1 MDLLPIGILI
11 LLLLLT
17 MAIVALFR
25 SVSNAAQQNRQH
37 AVILEQKLTSLEPVP
52 QQVGNFAVEL
62 RTIAERVSTVE
73 KNQDQV
79 RQGIGNLQSGLVEA
93 KTATTNIAGTTAA
106 IRDELSRTMSN
117 LTELQ
122 AHAKARETLEQQT
135 AESIKRL
142 EAVIA
147 GTQSKGAAGEKILDA
162 MFSKLPPEWQV
173 RNFKVGAKAVEFGL
187 RLPNNLIL
195 PIDSKWPA
203 TNLIEQFLECND
215 LAKQQ
220 RLKGEIEAAVIAKT
234 KEVKKYIDPNL
245 TVNFGIIA
253 IPDSVY
259 DLCSGIQAEAFRA
272 NVMLVS
278 YSMLFPCLLLVFQTI
293 LKTSQSIDLHKLDSY
308 IQSVQESIKSLQEEI
323 EGRFSKAITMLGNS
337 RDDMG
342 AHLSKVSGGLTSL
355 QISTAVKPSSALLPE
370 PQQGQSE

>member
-1 MDLLPIGILI
+1 MDALLIGILI
-11 LLLLLT
+11 LLAVLL
-17 MAIVALFR
+17 MAIVALFL
-25 SVSNAAQQNRQH
+25 SVSKAVQQNQQQ
-37 AVILEQKLTSLEPVP
+37 AAMLDQKLMLFEPIP
-52 QQVGNFAVEL
+52 QQVGNVAVEL
-62 RTIAERVSTVE
+62 RTISERVSTVE

-79 RQGIGNLQSGLVEA
+79 SQGIGNLQSGLVET
-93 KTATTNIAGTTAA
+93 KTVTKNLVSTATA
-106 IRDELSRTMSN
+106 IRDELSRTASD
-117 LTELQ
+117 LTKLQ
-122 AHAKARETLEQQT
+122 AHTKARETLEQQT

-147 GTQSKGAAGEKILDA
+147 GTQTKGAAGEKILDA

-173 RNFKVGAKAVEFGL
+173 RNFKVGAKAMEFGL

-203 TNLIEQFLECND
+203 THLIEQFLECDD
-215 LAKQQ
+215 LVKQQ
-220 RLKGEIEAAVIAKT
+220 SLKGEIEAAVIAKT

-253 IPDSVY
+253 VPDSVY
-259 DLCSGIQAEAFRA
+259 DLCSGIQAEAFKA

-293 LKTSQSIDLHKLDSY
+293 LKTSQSIDLHKLDAY
-308 IQSVQESIKSLQEEI
+308 IQSVQESIKALQEEI
-323 EGRFSKAITMLGNS
+323 EGRFSRAITMLGNS
-337 RDDMG
+337 RDDMS

-355 QISTAVKPSSALLPE
+355 QISTAVKPSAALLPE
-370 PQQGQSE
+370 PKEKQPE